1 LENRVLSEEEIQ
13 KILDKMVG
21 KDETR

>member
-1 LENRVLSEEEIQ
+1 LENRVLPKEEIQ